1 MTYTHCFSLS
11 STSLTNFSRGGMS
24 RQVSGESAWAERS
37 RGVNTE
43 DPQIGNVQNLK
54 PWKKNTFQNCKE
66 KPTKITVGNSTISV
80 HSFWVDDSKPGNCQI
95 VGYNRWLQ
103 MLQASCQSTC
113 VLRPNALTDT
123 AISHGLTW
131 VSCRSVHKS
140 HVCMVLVTFWQF
152 NETIWNYL

>member
-80 HSFWVDDSKPGNCQI
+80 HSFWVDDSKPWNCQ
-95 VGYNRWLQ
+95 VGWLQ
-103 MLQASCQSTC
+103 QMIANVASKSPICMCATPQCLNRHSHQPWIDMSFLSKC
-113 VLRPNALTDT
+113 AQIACLHGAGYLL
-123 AISHGLTW
+123 AI
-131 VSCRSVHKS
+131 
-140 HVCMVLVTFWQF
+140 
-152 NETIWNYL
+152 